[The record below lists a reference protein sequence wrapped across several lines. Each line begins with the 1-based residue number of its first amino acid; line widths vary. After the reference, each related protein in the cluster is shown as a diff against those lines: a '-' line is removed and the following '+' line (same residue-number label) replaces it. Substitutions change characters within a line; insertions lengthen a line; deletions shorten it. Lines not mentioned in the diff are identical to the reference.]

1 MILEIAKTHSKSPA
15 QIILRWDIQRGICA
29 IPKSVS
35 KSRIE
40 ENINIFDFKLSDEE
54 MNKING
60 LNRNVFLNLILI
72 FIYSQESS
80 MECIIFMMKLLLL
93 SYGSNFNIYMIC
105 YCCLSIQEKKNILYS
120 LFLIFFILC
129 NEVSLSNNQTQ
140 QWS

>member
-1 MILEIAKTHSKSPA
+1 MIFFRESHPVPINDPVILEIAKTHNKSPA

-93 SYGSNFNIYMIC
+93 SYGSNSNIYMIC
-105 YCCLSIQEKKNILYS
+105 YCCLSIHI
-120 LFLIFFILC
+120 
-129 NEVSLSNNQTQ
+129 
-140 QWS
+140 

>member
-1 MILEIAKTHSKSPA
+1 MILEIAKTHNKSPA

-40 ENINIFDFKLSDEE
+40 ENINIFDFKLSDKE

-93 SYGSNFNIYMIC
+93 SYGSNSNIYMIC
-105 YCCLSIQEKKNILYS
+105 YCCLSIHI
-120 LFLIFFILC
+120 
-129 NEVSLSNNQTQ
+129 
-140 QWS
+140 